1 MNSVNR
7 FSNVTKE
14 YFCRSIFKII
24 YLETDK
30 FYSEE
35 NGVKQNNVAYSNQ
48 MYYTFQSFVFALDV
62 TKSLNSDFI
71 PEAISDFLN
80 ETDLRLLQPGYQDIW
95 SRQNK
100 KYDIFLNRLFFEN
113 DILIEIDD
121 STISK
126 WSKRYRDAAN
136 FVIEQIPL
144 FLENISQMRE
154 HSMHGRFRRIEETIR
169 DWGRHLRRC
178 VFEEDK
184 DGQKVLILE
193 NKSKNEIR
201 EMIGEYSFLDL
212 KAMPQPSK
220 MFKKIFDRTKE
231 NDLELEF

>member
-1 MNSVNR
+1 MRPIFACCNPGTRIFGLNKIKNTIF
-7 FSNVTKE
+7 FS
-14 YFCRSIFKII
+14 I
-24 YLETDK
+24 
-30 FYSEE
+30 
-35 NGVKQNNVAYSNQ
+35 
-48 MYYTFQSFVFALDV
+48 
-62 TKSLNSDFI
+62 DF
-71 PEAISDFLN
+71 
-80 ETDLRLLQPGYQDIW
+80 
-95 SRQNK
+95 
-100 KYDIFLNRLFFEN
+100 FFEN

-136 FVIEQIPL
+136 FVIEQIPV
-144 FLENISQMRE
+144 FLENIAQMRE
-154 HSMHGRFRRIEETIR
+154 HSMHGKFRRIEETIR
-169 DWGRHLRRC
+169 DWGRHLRGC

-184 DGQKVLILE
+184 DGRKVLILE

-212 KAMPQPSK
+212 KGTPQSSK